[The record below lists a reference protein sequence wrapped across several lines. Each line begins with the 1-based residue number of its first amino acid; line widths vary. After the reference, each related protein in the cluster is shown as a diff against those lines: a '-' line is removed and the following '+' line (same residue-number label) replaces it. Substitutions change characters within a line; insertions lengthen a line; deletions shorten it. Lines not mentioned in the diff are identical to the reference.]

1 MFYHPQT
8 HLDLA
13 RAREQEL
20 LRDARRYSARPVSWD
35 NRPRALARLGAF
47 LLRRP
52 VRPSASSAA

>member
-1 MFYHPQT
+1 MFYNPQT

-20 LRDARRYSARPVSWD
+20 LRDARRFSARPPSW
-35 NRPRALARLGAF
+35 NKRPPVLVRLGAF

-52 VRPSASSAA
+52 VRPSAPVAG